1 MEDFLYQ
8 FFIQPFVSLGEG
20 LATAGTAS
28 TTWIEDVIAAIDG
41 FVWGPIMILLLLG
54 THIFMTFRT
63 GIIQRKLFTGIKLS
77 VTKDEGDGDVSP
89 FQALTTSLAATIGT
103 GNIIGVDTALIA
115 GGPGALF
122 WM

>member
-1 MEDFLYQ
+1 
-8 FFIQPFVSLGEG
+8 
-20 LATAGTAS
+20 
-28 TTWIEDVIAAIDG
+28 
-41 FVWGPIMILLLLG
+41 MILLLLG
-54 THIFMTFRT
+54 KHIFMTFRT

-103 GNIIGVDTALIA
+103 GNIIGVGTALIA

-122 WM
+122 WMWLTGVFGIAT